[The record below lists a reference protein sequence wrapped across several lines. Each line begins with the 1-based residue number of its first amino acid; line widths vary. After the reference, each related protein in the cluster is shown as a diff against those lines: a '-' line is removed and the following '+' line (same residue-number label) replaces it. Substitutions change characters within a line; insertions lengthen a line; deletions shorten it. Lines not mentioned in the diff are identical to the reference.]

1 MIDLMARYL
10 EDGVDPTPQELHAP
24 FEAALRSGHLIP
36 ILFVS
41 AKTGAGVP
49 QLLDALAKL
58 APNPAEGNPPPF
70 YRGEAASNRK
80 HLPPSPMTRC
90 MCWHTCSRW

>member
-1 MIDLMARYL
+1 MRPSRKRCA
-10 EDGVDPTPQELHAP
+10 
-24 FEAALRSGHLIP
+24 GHLIP

-41 AKTGAGVP
+41 SRTGAGVP

-70 YRGEAASNRK
+70 YRGEPGEPAGLCGPA
-80 HLPPSPMTRC
+80 
-90 MCWHTCSRW
+90 